1 MVKRIGIAVLAC
13 LMFVTAGCSATKTL
27 NSSTEPTYIMPES
40 MDAMSYQLFI
50 NKEINACTN
59 QLSTLM
65 LLCDSYSDGTY
76 PAEDLLEGANFSL
89 GIINEAYDQVD
100 IMTPAPQYED
110 TRENVLRMMND
121 AKYDVEQLIDY
132 LSSGDNELNIYEI
145 TSLMQA
151 DFMALTGE
159 FNVFYE

>member
-1 MVKRIGIAVLAC
+1 MIKKISVVFLVVVL
-13 LMFVTAGCSATKTL
+13 LFTTGCTATKTL
-27 NSSTEPTYIMPES
+27 NASTEPTYIMPES

-65 LLCDSYSDGTY
+65 LLCDSYSDGVY
-76 PAEDLLEGANFSL
+76 PADDLLEGAEYSL
-89 GIINEAYDQVD
+89 GIINEAYEQVD

-110 TRENVLRMMND
+110 TRVNVLKMMNN
-121 AKYDVEQLIDY
+121 AKYDVQQLIDF
-132 LSSGDNELNIYEI
+132 LSNDSNVLSVNEI
-145 TSLMQA
+145 TALMQA
-151 DFMALTGE
+151 DFIALTAE